1 MNMSECPEHDKLD
14 KIHDKSQAIGEFL
27 DWLQNERDIVLAEYH
42 EHAMSRKDVLLPA
55 HINIETLLGEFFEIG
70 PEKLENEKLNMLEQL
85 RAAQQK
91 G

>member
-1 MNMSECPEHDKLD
+1 MSEYPEHDKLVQVR
-14 KIHDKSQAIGEFL
+14 DKSQAIGEFL

-55 HINIETLLGEFFEIG
+55 HAHIETLLGEFFEID
-70 PEKLENEKLNMLEQL
+70 PEKLENEKQYMLEQL

>member
-1 MNMSECPEHDKLD
+1 MSECPEHDKLD

-27 DWLQNERDIVLAEYH
+27 EWLQGEKDVVLAEYH
-42 EHAMSRKDVLLPA
+42 EHAMGRKDVLLPIHA
-55 HINIETLLGEFFEIG
+55 HIETLLGEFFEIDL
-70 PEKLENEKLNMLEQL
+70 EKLENEKLNMLEQL

>member
-1 MNMSECPEHDKLD
+1 M
-14 KIHDKSQAIGEFL
+14 
-27 DWLQNERDIVLAEYH
+27 LAEYH

-55 HINIETLLGEFFEIG
+55 HAHIETLLGEFFEID